1 MKADFN
7 DMLKNLVVNPNK
19 CTGCRL
25 CELACSY
32 KHFKVVS
39 PSKSRIH
46 VVRMP
51 HEAIDTPIYCIQ
63 CGLCVDACP
72 FGAISRSKETG
83 AIKVD
88 MNKCTG
94 CGICVYVCPY
104 GAASIDPDDHK
115 ALMCDLCGG
124 DPECVKVCP
133 ENALLYLDA
142 DKAVAY
148 KRIAFSRLQRKE
160 LTALMPDK
168 R

>member
-1 MKADFN
+1 
-7 DMLKNLVVNPNK
+7 
-19 CTGCRL
+19 
-25 CELACSY
+25 
-32 KHFKVVS
+32 
-39 PSKSRIH
+39 
-46 VVRMP
+46 MP

-63 CGLCVDACP
+63 CGLCIDACP
-72 FGAISRSKETG
+72 TEAISRSKETG

-88 MNKCTG
+88 VNKCTG

-115 ALMCDLCGG
+115 ALLSDLCGG